1 LSFLGLF
8 KGNTRYTAAAGS
20 LEGCSF
26 LSAGNAGGIMCCKDD
41 DTTPTFPPTSVPTG
55 GACDFEGGM
64 CNWLVNQLAPGKFT
78 RRRGETPSRNTGPR
92 YDHTKKDSTGKLLT
106 HSNLSL
112 VPMGMG
118 KVSDLQGSPGGVK
131 SPLFV
136 RMGYFLLQSH
146 LLPSFVTIFFDHV
159 QLLEWNVSR

>member
-1 LSFLGLF
+1 
-8 KGNTRYTAAAGS
+8 
-20 LEGCSF
+20 
-26 LSAGNAGGIMCCKDD
+26 MCCKDD

>member
-1 LSFLGLF
+1 
-8 KGNTRYTAAAGS
+8 
-20 LEGCSF
+20 
-26 LSAGNAGGIMCCKDD
+26 MCCKDD

-118 KVSDLQGSPGGVK
+118 KVSDFKGSPGEVK
-131 SPLFV
+131 SPLFRYGV
-136 RMGYFLLQSH
+136 F
-146 LLPSFVTIFFDHV
+146 PPTITLAAIICNDIFDHV